1 MIESYQPK
9 FYEEYGLHFIQASDE
24 WYILAERDFPE
35 EERYDGYIQ
44 LENGVGMMRL
54 LKTEF
59 HDALEALKQNDNYE
73 TWKNETCRTL
83 TIATSLPTVPLP
95 DSQRRS

>member
-1 MIESYQPK
+1 
-9 FYEEYGLHFIQASDE
+9 
-24 WYILAERDFPE
+24 
-35 EERYDGYIQ
+35 
-44 LENGVGMMRL
+44 MMRL

-83 TIATSLPTVPLP
+83 TIATGKLALQYPCRI
-95 DSQRRS
+95 RRGDHESISIY

>member
-1 MIESYQPK
+1 
-9 FYEEYGLHFIQASDE
+9 
-24 WYILAERDFPE
+24 
-35 EERYDGYIQ
+35 
-44 LENGVGMMRL
+44 MMRL

-83 TIATSLPTVPLP
+83 TIATGKLATVPLP

>member
-1 MIESYQPK
+1 
-9 FYEEYGLHFIQASDE
+9 
-24 WYILAERDFPE
+24 
-35 EERYDGYIQ
+35 
-44 LENGVGMMRL
+44 MMRL

-73 TWKNETCRTL
+73 TWKMRPAVHL
-83 TIATSLPTVPLP
+83 PLQQASLPTVPLP

>member
-1 MIESYQPK
+1 
-9 FYEEYGLHFIQASDE
+9 
-24 WYILAERDFPE
+24 
-35 EERYDGYIQ
+35 
-44 LENGVGMMRL
+44 MMRL

-83 TIATSLPTVPLP
+83 TMQQQACLQYPCRI
-95 DSQRRS
+95 RRGDHESISIY

>member
-44 LENGVGMMRL
+44 LENGVGMMLSFKDR
-54 LKTEF
+54 
-59 HDALEALKQNDNYE
+59 
-73 TWKNETCRTL
+73 
-83 TIATSLPTVPLP
+83 IP
-95 DSQRRS
+95 

>member
-1 MIESYQPK
+1 
-9 FYEEYGLHFIQASDE
+9 
-24 WYILAERDFPE
+24 
-35 EERYDGYIQ
+35 
-44 LENGVGMMRL
+44 MMRL

-83 TIATSLPTVPLP
+83 TMQQASLPTVPLP